1 MKKAILPFCFAVLS
15 TAAFNQVVHASEN
28 ETPAAQVNQS
38 TASTQY
44 VSVNPGSYL
53 NLRASAS
60 DHASILTKL
69 DNGSSVTVYSVS
81 NGWAKVN
88 ANGKNGYVSVKYLA
102 PSKLGSAKTAA
113 QPKTAAATT
122 QYVSVNPGSSLN
134 LRANASDNASILTK
148 LDNGSSVTVYS
159 VSNGWAKVTANGKS
173 GYVSSKYL
181 VSSNSDS
188 ARTAVQPKTAA
199 GTTQYVSV
207 NPGSSLNL
215 RANASDHA
223 SILTKLANGS
233 SVTVYSVSNGWAKVN
248 ANGKNGY
255 VSVKYLA
262 HSKSGS
268 AKTAAQPKTA
278 TGTTQYVSVN
288 PGSYL
293 NLRASASNNASIL
306 TKLDNGSSVT
316 VYSVSNGWA
325 KVTANGKNGYV
336 SSKYLVSSNS
346 DSTGTAAQPKTTTG
360 TIQYVSVNPGSYLNL
375 RTRAS
380 DNASILTKL
389 ANGSS
394 VTVYSVSN
402 GWAKVNAN
410 GKNGYVSSK
419 YLSSRTSSANPA
431 EQPKTSATTQ
441 FVSVN
446 PGSSLN
452 LRASASDNA
461 SILTKLAN
469 GSSVTVYSVS
479 NGWAKVNANG
489 KNGYVSAKYLYSA
502 KPGSSE
508 AAPAEPTIKYV
519 DVEAGS
525 SLNLRN
531 KPTTKASVIL
541 KIAKGKK
548 VSVLSESNGWAK
560 INVYGQDGYVNSQ
573 YLTAANQDSISD
585 SASKPVVQEP
595 SPKADQPA
603 AESLIA
609 KPSAGR
615 ADTYKL
621 VNVDPGSSLNMRAE
635 PSTNAAIIT
644 KLDSGTAVTVYK
656 EENGWAR
663 VTANGQTGYVSS
675 QYLSEASQDHLD
687 TANRKVNT
695 VYTSYD
701 MTLDE
706 MVKVQLQSNP
716 QTDKKYAT
724 YIREDAL
731 VINSS
736 TNPTSGVVKGSGWN
750 VRGGAGTNYWAVGT
764 VGSGETLNILSK
776 VKGSDG
782 YDWYAVQYN
791 RAWVNASPEDV
802 RNSLDPHTHLNNPVT
817 SLQFLKLSE
826 STNLDQFE
834 VNEKILAG
842 KGSLA
847 GHAATFLAAGTKH
860 GVNDVYLISHALL
873 ETGNGTSQL
882 AQGVE
887 IYGKKVYNMFGIG
900 AYDGSAVTSGAKF
913 AYNAG
918 WFTPEAAI
926 MGGAKFIAQGYISS
940 GQDTLYKMRWN
951 PQGAIA
957 AGTPTHQYASDIG
970 WSSKQVKQIHNL
982 YSLLGSYSLTLEVP
996 TFKQ

>member
-60 DHASILTKL
+60 D
-69 DNGSSVTVYSVS
+69 
-81 NGWAKVN
+81 
-88 ANGKNGYVSVKYLA
+88 
-102 PSKLGSAKTAA
+102 
-113 QPKTAAATT
+113 
-122 QYVSVNPGSSLN
+122 
-134 LRANASDNASILTK
+134 
-148 LDNGSSVTVYS
+148 
-159 VSNGWAKVTANGKS
+159 
-173 GYVSSKYL
+173 
-181 VSSNSDS
+181 
-188 ARTAVQPKTAA
+188 
-199 GTTQYVSV
+199 
-207 NPGSSLNL
+207 
-215 RANASDHA
+215 
-223 SILTKLANGS
+223 
-233 SVTVYSVSNGWAKVN
+233 
-248 ANGKNGY
+248 
-255 VSVKYLA
+255 
-262 HSKSGS
+262 
-268 AKTAAQPKTA
+268 
-278 TGTTQYVSVN
+278 
-288 PGSYL
+288 
-293 NLRASASNNASIL
+293 
-306 TKLDNGSSVT
+306 
-316 VYSVSNGWA
+316 
-325 KVTANGKNGYV
+325 
-336 SSKYLVSSNS
+336 
-346 DSTGTAAQPKTTTG
+346 
-360 TIQYVSVNPGSYLNL
+360 
-375 RTRAS
+375 
-380 DNASILTKL
+380 NASILTKL

-394 VTVYSVSN
+394 VTVYSISN
-402 GWAKVNAN
+402 GWAKVKAN
-410 GKNGYVSSK
+410 GKDGYVSAK
-419 YLSSRTSSANPA
+419 YLSSKTSSSKPA
-431 EQPKTSATTQ
+431 EQPKTSTTTQ
-441 FVSVN
+441 YVSVN
-446 PGSSLN
+446 PGSYLN

-489 KNGYVSAKYLYSA
+489 KDGYVSAKYLSSKISSSKPAEQPKTSTTTQYVSVNPGSYLNLRASASDNASILAKLDNDSSVTVYSVSNGWAKVTANGKSGYVSAKYLAPSKSGSAKTAAQPETAAASTQYVSVNPGSYLNLRASASDNASILTKLANGSSVTVYSVSNGWAKVNANGKDGYVSAKYLSSKTSSSKQAEQPKTSATTQYVSVNPGSYLNLRASASDNASILTKLANGSSVTVYSVSNGWAQVNANGKNGYVSAKYLSSA
-502 KPGSSE
+502 KPGASE

-519 DVEAGS
+519 NVEAGS

-560 INVYGQDGYVNSQ
+560 INVYGQEGYVNTQ
-573 YLTAANQDSISD
+573 YLAAENPGSKSD
-585 SASKPVVQEP
+585 SSPESVMEEP
-595 SPKADQPA
+595 LPKADQPA
-603 AESLIA
+603 AEPSIA
-609 KPSAGR
+609 KPS

-621 VNVDPGSSLNMRAE
+621 VTVDPGSYLNMRSE

-663 VTANGQTGYVSS
+663 VTANGQTGYVST
-675 QYLSEASQDHLD
+675 QYLSEATQDHLD

-731 VINSS
+731 ILNSS

-764 VGSGETLNILSK
+764 VGSGENLNILSK

-782 YDWYAVQYN
+782 YDWYAVQYD

-802 RNSLDPHTHLNNPVT
+802 RNSLDPDTHVNNPVT

-834 VNEKILAG
+834 VNEKILTG

-847 GHAATFLAAGTKH
+847 GHAATFLAAGAKH

-918 WFTPEAAI
+918 WFIPEAAI

-951 PQGAIA
+951 PQGAVA
-957 AGTPTHQYASDIG
+957 AGAATHQYASDIG

-996 TFKQ
+996 TFKR

>member
-28 ETPAAQVNQS
+28 ETPAVQVNQS

-60 DHASILTKL
+60 DT
-69 DNGSSVTVYSVS
+69 
-81 NGWAKVN
+81 
-88 ANGKNGYVSVKYLA
+88 
-102 PSKLGSAKTAA
+102 
-113 QPKTAAATT
+113 
-122 QYVSVNPGSSLN
+122 
-134 LRANASDNASILTK
+134 ASILTK

-181 VSSNSDS
+181 APSKSGS
-188 ARTAVQPKTAA
+188 AKTAAQPKTAA
-199 GTTQYVSV
+199 ASTQYVSV
-207 NPGSSLNL
+207 NPGSYLNL
-215 RANASDHA
+215 RASASDTA
-223 SILTKLANGS
+223 SILKKLDNGS

-248 ANGKNGY
+248 ANGKSGY
-255 VSVKYLA
+255 VSSKYLS
-262 HSKSGS
+262 SKTSS
-268 AKTAAQPKTA
+268 SKPAEQPKTSA
-278 TGTTQYVSVN
+278 TTQFVSVN

-293 NLRASASNNASIL
+293 NLRASASDNASIL
-306 TKLDNGSSVT
+306 TKLDNDSSVT

-325 KVTANGKNGYV
+325 KVTANGKSGYV
-336 SSKYLVSSNS
+336 SSKYLVSSKS
-346 DSTGTAAQPKTTTG
+346 GSAKTAAQPKTAAAST
-360 TIQYVSVNPGSYLNL
+360 QYVSVNPGSY
-375 RTRAS
+375 
-380 DNASILTKL
+380 
-389 ANGSS
+389 
-394 VTVYSVSN
+394 
-402 GWAKVNAN
+402 
-410 GKNGYVSSK
+410 
-419 YLSSRTSSANPA
+419 
-431 EQPKTSATTQ
+431 
-441 FVSVN
+441 
-446 PGSSLN
+446 LN

-489 KNGYVSAKYLYSA
+489 KDGYVSAKYLSSKTSSSKPAEQPKTSATTQFVSVNPGSYLNLRARASDNASILTKLANGSSVTVYSVSNGWAKVTANGKNGYVSAKYLSSA

-531 KPTTKASVIL
+531 KPTKKASVIL

-560 INVYGQDGYVNSQ
+560 INVYGQEGYVNTQ
-573 YLTAANQDSISD
+573 YLAAENPGSKSD
-585 SASKPVVQEP
+585 SSPESVVEEP
-595 SPKADQPA
+595 LTKADQPA
-603 AESLIA
+603 AAPLIA
-609 KPSAGR
+609 KPSAET

-621 VNVDPGSSLNMRAE
+621 VTVDPGSYLNMRSE

-701 MTLDE
+701 MTLDQ

-731 VINSS
+731 ILNNS

-782 YDWYAVQYN
+782 YDWYAVQYD

-802 RNSLDPHTHLNNPVT
+802 RNSLDPDTHVNNPIT

-847 GHAATFLAAGTKH
+847 GHAATFLAAGAKH

-951 PQGAIA
+951 PQDAVA
-957 AGTPTHQYASDIG
+957 AGAATHQYASDIG

-996 TFKQ
+996 TFKR

>member
-1 MKKAILPFCFAVLS
+1 WAKVTANGKSGYVSSKYLAPSKSGSAKTAVQPE
-15 TAAFNQVVHASEN
+15 TAA
-28 ETPAAQVNQS
+28 
-38 TASTQY
+38 ASTQY

-53 NLRASAS
+53 NLRA
-60 DHASILTKL
+60 
-69 DNGSSVTVYSVS
+69 G
-81 NGWAKVN
+81 
-88 ANGKNGYVSVKYLA
+88 
-102 PSKLGSAKTAA
+102 
-113 QPKTAAATT
+113 
-122 QYVSVNPGSSLN
+122 
-134 LRANASDNASILTK
+134 
-148 LDNGSSVTVYS
+148 
-159 VSNGWAKVTANGKS
+159 
-173 GYVSSKYL
+173 
-181 VSSNSDS
+181 
-188 ARTAVQPKTAA
+188 
-199 GTTQYVSV
+199 
-207 NPGSSLNL
+207 
-215 RANASDHA
+215 
-223 SILTKLANGS
+223 
-233 SVTVYSVSNGWAKVN
+233 
-248 ANGKNGY
+248 
-255 VSVKYLA
+255 
-262 HSKSGS
+262 
-268 AKTAAQPKTA
+268 
-278 TGTTQYVSVN
+278 
-288 PGSYL
+288 
-293 NLRASASNNASIL
+293 
-306 TKLDNGSSVT
+306 
-316 VYSVSNGWA
+316 
-325 KVTANGKNGYV
+325 
-336 SSKYLVSSNS
+336 
-346 DSTGTAAQPKTTTG
+346 
-360 TIQYVSVNPGSYLNL
+360 
-375 RTRAS
+375 AS

-410 GKNGYVSSK
+410 GNDGYVSAK
-419 YLSSRTSSANPA
+419 YLSSAKPGSSKPA
-431 EQPKTSATTQ
+431 EQLKTLTTTQ
-441 FVSVN
+441 YVSVN
-446 PGSSLN
+446 PGSYLN
-452 LRASASDNA
+452 LRAGASDNA

-479 NGWAKVNANG
+479 NGWAKVTANG
-489 KNGYVSAKYLYSA
+489 KNGYVSAKYLSSA

-560 INVYGQDGYVNSQ
+560 IHVYGQEGYVNTQ
-573 YLTAANQDSISD
+573 YLAAENPGSKSD
-585 SASKPVVQEP
+585 SSPESVMEEP
-595 SPKADQPA
+595 LPKADQPA
-603 AESLIA
+603 AEPSIA
-609 KPSAGR
+609 KPS

-621 VNVDPGSSLNMRAE
+621 VTVDPGSYLNMRSE

-644 KLDSGTAVTVYK
+644 KPDSGTAVTVYK

-731 VINSS
+731 ILNSS

-791 RAWVNASPEDV
+791 HAWVNASPEDV
-802 RNSLDPHTHLNNPVT
+802 RNSLDPDTHMNNPVT

-847 GHAATFLAAGTKH
+847 GHAATFLAAGAKH

-873 ETGNGTSQL
+873 ETGNGNSQL

-951 PQGAIA
+951 PQGAVA

-996 TFKQ
+996 TFKR

>member
-1 MKKAILPFCFAVLS
+1 MMKKAILPFCFAVLS

-60 DHASILTKL
+60 D
-69 DNGSSVTVYSVS
+69 
-81 NGWAKVN
+81 
-88 ANGKNGYVSVKYLA
+88 
-102 PSKLGSAKTAA
+102 
-113 QPKTAAATT
+113 
-122 QYVSVNPGSSLN
+122 
-134 LRANASDNASILTK
+134 
-148 LDNGSSVTVYS
+148 
-159 VSNGWAKVTANGKS
+159 
-173 GYVSSKYL
+173 
-181 VSSNSDS
+181 
-188 ARTAVQPKTAA
+188 
-199 GTTQYVSV
+199 
-207 NPGSSLNL
+207 
-215 RANASDHA
+215 
-223 SILTKLANGS
+223 
-233 SVTVYSVSNGWAKVN
+233 
-248 ANGKNGY
+248 
-255 VSVKYLA
+255 
-262 HSKSGS
+262 
-268 AKTAAQPKTA
+268 
-278 TGTTQYVSVN
+278 
-288 PGSYL
+288 
-293 NLRASASNNASIL
+293 
-306 TKLDNGSSVT
+306 
-316 VYSVSNGWA
+316 
-325 KVTANGKNGYV
+325 
-336 SSKYLVSSNS
+336 
-346 DSTGTAAQPKTTTG
+346 
-360 TIQYVSVNPGSYLNL
+360 
-375 RTRAS
+375 
-380 DNASILTKL
+380 NASILTKL

-394 VTVYSVSN
+394 VTVYSISN
-402 GWAKVNAN
+402 GWAKVKAN
-410 GKNGYVSSK
+410 GKDGYVSAK
-419 YLSSRTSSANPA
+419 YLSSKTSSSKPA
-431 EQPKTSATTQ
+431 EQPKTSTTTQ
-441 FVSVN
+441 YVSVN
-446 PGSSLN
+446 PGSYLN

-489 KNGYVSAKYLYSA
+489 KDGYVSAKYLSSKISSSKPAEQPKTSTTTQYVSVNPGSYLNLRASASDNASILAKLDNDSSVTVYSVSNGWAKVTANGKSGYVSAKYLAPSKSGSAKTAAQPETAAASTQYVSVNPGSYLNLRASASDNASILTKLANGSSVTVYSVSNGWAKVNANGKDGYVSAKYLSSKTSSSKQAEQPKTSATTQYVSVNPGSYLNLRASASDNASILTKLANGSSVTVYSVSNGWAQVNANGKNGYVSAKYLSSA
-502 KPGSSE
+502 KPGASE

-519 DVEAGS
+519 NVEAGS

-560 INVYGQDGYVNSQ
+560 INVYGQEGYVNTQ
-573 YLTAANQDSISD
+573 YLAAENPGSKSD
-585 SASKPVVQEP
+585 SSPESVMEEP
-595 SPKADQPA
+595 LPKADQPA
-603 AESLIA
+603 AEPSIA
-609 KPSAGR
+609 KPS

-621 VNVDPGSSLNMRAE
+621 VTVDPGSYLNMRSE

-663 VTANGQTGYVSS
+663 VTANGQTGYVST
-675 QYLSEASQDHLD
+675 QYLSEATQDHLD

-731 VINSS
+731 ILNSS

-764 VGSGETLNILSK
+764 VGSGENLNILSK

-782 YDWYAVQYN
+782 YDWYAVQYD

-802 RNSLDPHTHLNNPVT
+802 RNSLDPDTHVNNPVT

-834 VNEKILAG
+834 VNEKILTG

-847 GHAATFLAAGTKH
+847 GHAATFLAAGAKH

-918 WFTPEAAI
+918 WFIPEAAI

-951 PQGAIA
+951 PQGAVA
-957 AGTPTHQYASDIG
+957 AGAATHQYASDIG

-996 TFKQ
+996 TFKR